1 MKPHRSF
8 VLAVLI
14 GMVLVAVAV
23 SFAQTTGPQTNQKKQ
38 GDSCCAMESCCCHG
52 DSCAMKT
59 GEKTDAS
66 CCGDSCVMKK
76 KHDANHASKES
87 CCCGDA
93 HKTTAQGDSKN
104 ASTKHQCCGAEM
116 ANNMTANHDMK
127 NMKNMKNH
135 DMKGH
140 AMKNGCCCCGDSC
153 DTDIKKTAN

>member
-8 VLAVLI
+8 ILAVLI
-14 GMVLVAVAV
+14 GMVLVAFAV
-23 SFAQTTGPQTNQKKQ
+23 SLAQTTSQQTNQKKQ
-38 GDSCCAMESCCCHG
+38 AESCCAMDSCCCHG

-59 GEKTDAS
+59 GEKTDAAGGC
-66 CCGDSCVMKK
+66 CCGDSCDMKK

-127 NMKNMKNH
+127 NMKKH
-135 DMKGH
+135 DMKD
-140 AMKNGCCCCGDSC
+140 GCCCCGDSC
-153 DTDIKKTAN
+153 DMDKKKTAN